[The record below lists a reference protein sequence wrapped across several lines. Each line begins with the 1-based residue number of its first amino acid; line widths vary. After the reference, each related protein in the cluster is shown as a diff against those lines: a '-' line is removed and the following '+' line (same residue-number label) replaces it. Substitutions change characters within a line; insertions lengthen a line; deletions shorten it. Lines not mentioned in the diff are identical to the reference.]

1 MFREMLTVTF
11 ACSVALVQ
19 AQSVS
24 AQSAP
29 RAESLAFEVAS
40 VRPNTGSDR
49 SISFGPMPPD
59 GISLVNNPL
68 ESIIRYAYQVQP
80 FRLVGVPGWASEAR
94 FDITAKASRPIT
106 DAERRL
112 MMRTLLVE
120 RFQLKARFE
129 SREQPVYVMT
139 RVRPDGP
146 LGPGLRPRPECVRVN
161 DCQSGGSAV
170 RGAGRIA
177 LQAVTLDQLASGM
190 LSLML
195 DGVVRNE
202 SNTDGAFD
210 VELSWRPD
218 VAGVAT
224 DPNDAR
230 PSFYTA
236 IEEQLGMKLTAGRRP
251 VDVLIVES
259 VDRPTPD

>member
-1 MFREMLTVTF
+1 MFLLAAVV
-11 ACSVALVQ
+11 ACDIALVQ
-19 AQSVS
+19 AQSAA

-40 VRPNTGSDR
+40 VRPNTGSDL
-49 SISFGPMPPD
+49 SIPFGPAPPD

-68 ESIIRYAYQVQP
+68 ESIIRYAFEVQP
-80 FRLVGVPGWASEAR
+80 FRLVGVPGWASDAR

-112 MMRTLLVE
+112 MMRSLLVE
-120 RFQLKARFE
+120 RFHLKARFE

-139 RVRPDGP
+139 RARPDGT
-146 LGPGLRPRPECVRVN
+146 LGPGLRPRPECIRIN
-161 DCQSGGSAV
+161 DCQSGGSAF

-177 LQAVTLDQLASGM
+177 LKAVTLDQLANGM

-202 SNTDGAFD
+202 TKTDGAFD

-218 VAGVAT
+218 VAGAAS

-230 PSFYTA
+230 PGFFTA
-236 IEEQLGMKLTAGRRP
+236 VEEQLGMKLTAGRRP
-251 VDVLIVES
+251 VDVLVVES
-259 VDRPTPD
+259 LDRPTPD

>member
-80 FRLVGVPGWASEAR
+80 FRLVGVPGWASDAR

-106 DAERRL
+106 
-112 MMRTLLVE
+112 
-120 RFQLKARFE
+120 
-129 SREQPVYVMT
+129 
-139 RVRPDGP
+139 
-146 LGPGLRPRPECVRVN
+146 
-161 DCQSGGSAV
+161 
-170 RGAGRIA
+170 
-177 LQAVTLDQLASGM
+177 
-190 LSLML
+190 
-195 DGVVRNE
+195 
-202 SNTDGAFD
+202 D

-230 PSFYTA
+230 PSFFTA